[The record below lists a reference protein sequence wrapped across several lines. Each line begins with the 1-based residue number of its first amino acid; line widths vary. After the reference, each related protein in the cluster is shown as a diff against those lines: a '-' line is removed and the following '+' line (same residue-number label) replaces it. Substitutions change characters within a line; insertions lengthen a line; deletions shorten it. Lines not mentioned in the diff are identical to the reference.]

1 MGRHINGCD
10 LLRGRAGKC
19 VTVFFL
25 NVFPFRT
32 RQFTSRK
39 LIIYTNTDVPT
50 DTQSDVHSGPFII
63 ENTGSILNVP
73 QQEAG

>member
-1 MGRHINGCD
+1 MDVIFSEGELEN
-10 LLRGRAGKC
+10 
-19 VTVFFL
+19 VSQFFFL

>member
-1 MGRHINGCD
+1 MCHSFF
-10 LLRGRAGKC
+10 
-19 VTVFFL
+19 FFL

-50 DTQSDVHSGPFII
+50 DTQSDVHSGPFTI
-63 ENTGSILNVP
+63 ENTGSVLNVP